1 MIDVGPINPPV
12 GRVHHERSRA
22 QRADARAFTG
32 VMQFFGMEVVRVTL
46 LVAFPIIPLYLP
58 HLLQ

>member
-1 MIDVGPINPPV
+1 MN
-12 GRVHHERSRA
+12 
-22 QRADARAFTG
+22 ARARNVPMREPFTG
-32 VMQFFGMEVVRVTL
+32 IMPFFGMEVVRVTL